1 MMIKRFLG
9 KNVTEAMNLVKNELG
24 DNAVILHTKRIKNS
38 NIFKFWEKEKVEILA
53 AHDGKQES
61 KQKASKPRDSKQES
75 VMAAAGGADFRSRI
89 FENADE
95 DSSPKKDY
103 SSIENEV
110 SNIKDMVEQIK
121 KTLSGNA
128 PIGGS
133 GDPTAKTLKG
143 EITASL
149 KKKGFSQELIDKF
162 IQTVSEKNE
171 ITVDNFK
178 QLFRAYLQGELD
190 SEYEAFE
197 FKNKINVF
205 IGPTGVGKTTTLAK
219 LASSCVLNENKK
231 VGFITLDTYRIAAV
245 EQLKIYSEILN
256 MPIEVA
262 YNTNSIRESIENLSE
277 SDVILVDTAGR
288 SHRNKMHMKEIRRF
302 LDSIPEK
309 EIFLVISAN
318 YNIEDINDI
327 VDEYNFIDDFNIIIT
342 KLDETSKQAVVMN
355 VLHKYKKKISHITFG
370 QNVPDDISSLNV
382 SEFIEKVL
390 KE

>member
-9 KNVTEAMNLVKNELG
+9 KSVTEAMNMVKNELG
-24 DNAVILHTKRIKNS
+24 ENAVILHTKRIKS
-38 NIFKFWEKEKVEILA
+38 NNILKFWEKEKVEILA
-53 AHDGKQES
+53 AHEGKQQERP
-61 KQKASKPRDSKQES
+61 KQKSDHNRSVKQ
-75 VMAAAGGADFRSRI
+75 DFKSRI
-89 FENADE
+89 FEAD
-95 DSSPKKDY
+95 DQVSPGKKDY
-103 SSIENEV
+103 NSIENEV
-110 SNIKDMVEQIK
+110 SNIKDMVAEIK
-121 KTLSGNA
+121 KTLSGSSA
-128 PIGGS
+128 IGES
-133 GDPTAKTLKG
+133 GQIASKTLKD

-149 KKKGFSQELIDKF
+149 VKKGFSQELIDKF
-162 IQTVSEKNE
+162 IKSVSEKNE

-178 QLFRAYLQGELD
+178 QLFREYLQSELS

-219 LASSCVLNENKK
+219 LASNCVLNESKK
-231 VGFITLDTYRIAAV
+231 VGFLTLDTYRIAAV

-256 MPIEVA
+256 MPLEVA
-262 YNTNSIRESIENLSE
+262 YNTSSIKESLENLSD
-277 SDVILVDTAGR
+277 SDIILVDTAGR

-309 EIFLVISAN
+309 DIFLVISAN
-318 YNIEDINDI
+318 YNIEDISDI

-355 VLHKYKKKISHITFG
+355 VLHKYKRKISHITFG
-370 QNVPDDISSLNV
+370 QNVPDDISGLVV
-382 SEFIEKVL
+382 SDFIEKVL

>member
-9 KNVTEAMNLVKNELG
+9 KSVTEAMNMVKNELG
-24 DNAVILHTKRIKNS
+24 ENAVILHTKRIKS
-38 NIFKFWEKEKVEILA
+38 NNILKFWEKEKVEILA
-53 AHDGKQES
+53 AHEGKQQERP
-61 KQKASKPRDSKQES
+61 KQKIDHNRAVKQ
-75 VMAAAGGADFRSRI
+75 DFKSRI
-89 FENADE
+89 FEAD
-95 DSSPKKDY
+95 DQVSPGKKDY
-103 SSIENEV
+103 NSIENEV
-110 SNIKDMVEQIK
+110 SNIKDMVAEIK
-121 KTLSGNA
+121 KTLSGSSA
-128 PIGGS
+128 IGES
-133 GDPTAKTLKG
+133 GQIASKTLKD

-149 KKKGFSQELIDKF
+149 IKKGFSQELIDKF
-162 IQTVSEKNE
+162 IKSVSEKNE

-178 QLFRAYLQGELD
+178 QLFREYLQSELS

-219 LASSCVLNENKK
+219 LASNCVLNESKK
-231 VGFITLDTYRIAAV
+231 VGFLTLDTYRIAAV

-256 MPIEVA
+256 MPLEVA
-262 YNTNSIRESIENLSE
+262 YNTSSIKESLENLSD
-277 SDVILVDTAGR
+277 SDIILVDTAGR

-309 EIFLVISAN
+309 DIFLVISAN
-318 YNIEDINDI
+318 YNIEDISDI

-355 VLHKYKKKISHITFG
+355 VLHKYKRKISHITFG
-370 QNVPDDISSLNV
+370 QNVPDDISGLVV
-382 SEFIEKVL
+382 SDFIEKVL